1 MIIISQTSQATIDKW
16 TKLFKS
22 LRDDGYRVYDI
33 RAKGKTATRL
43 RLIIHFVIILE
54 SLDNHY

>member
-1 MIIISQTSQATIDKW
+1 MILIADIFQATIDKW

-33 RAKGKTATRL
+33 RAKGLNINQLAQL
-43 RLIIHFVIILE
+43 
-54 SLDNHY
+54 HY